1 MITIT
6 RNDIQRVTVSAF
18 GALLVSTACIGA
30 AVFPAKAGE
39 VTYSTA
45 AGWQIAVEKRIDNA
59 LQSPIGQ
66 SPKVVMAEVG
76 MTFDEH
82 GAFRSAALL
91 KSSGIEALDREAV
104 RTANA
109 LRYPALPAY
118 LQGKPQ
124 KVAMQIFFGNK
135 EAGVSEARAKARK
148 AATALAAKEDTARE
162 QAQIAAQ
169 PTG

>member
-1 MITIT
+1 MTTIT
-6 RNDIQRVTVSAF
+6 RSDIQRVAVSAF

-30 AVFPAKAGE
+30 AIFPAKAAE
-39 VTYSTA
+39 ETFSTA
-45 AGWQIAVEKRIDNA
+45 AGWQTEVEKRIDNA
-59 LQSPIGQ
+59 LQSPTAQ
-66 SPKVVMAEVG
+66 SPKVVMAEVA
-76 MTFDEH
+76 MKFDER
-82 GAFRSAALL
+82 GAFRSATLL
-91 KSSGIEALDREAV
+91 KSSGIEAVDREAV

-109 LRYPALPAY
+109 LRYPDLPVY

-124 KVAMQIFFGNK
+124 NVAMQIFFGNQQ
-135 EAGVSEARAKARK
+135 AGVSEAQAKARR